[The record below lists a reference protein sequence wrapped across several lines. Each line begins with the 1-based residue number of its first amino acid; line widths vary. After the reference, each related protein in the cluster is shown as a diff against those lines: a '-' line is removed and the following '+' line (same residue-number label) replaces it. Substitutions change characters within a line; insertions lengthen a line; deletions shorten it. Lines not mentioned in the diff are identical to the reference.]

1 MLSPTTIWIAFA
13 LYMCFLLGVAVY
25 VTVQDKKKAAGGSL
39 LTASV
44 KWPVLVMTYIA
55 SLMSTWG
62 ILRRYPARTTAAVS
76 ATGSAR

>member
-25 VTVQDKKKAAGGSL
+25 VTVQD
-39 LTASV
+39 
-44 KWPVLVMTYIA
+44 
-55 SLMSTWG
+55 
-62 ILRRYPARTTAAVS
+62 PARTTAAVS